1 MVTIYCDYKP
11 NQIKLLEKYI
21 SPSSETSAFKGIPIN
36 LYDEVTRML
45 PMKKRRIIYRGTS
58 KSVKG
63 LQPPQWFRKAWYK
76 RPQSF
81 CHKFAAD
88 TFAIYYNYDLVIFL
102 GRP

>member
-11 NQIKLLEKYI
+11 NEIKLLEKYI

-36 LYDEVTRML
+36 LYDGVTRML
-45 PMKKRRIIYRGTS
+45 PMKKRRIKFRGKS
-58 KSVKG
+58 KT
-63 LQPPQWFRKAWYK
+63 WYK

-88 TFAIYYNYDLVIFL
+88 TFAIYYDNDDELNL

>member
-11 NQIKLLEKYI
+11 NEIKLLEKYI

-36 LYDEVTRML
+36 LYDGVTRML
-45 PMKKRRIIYRGTS
+45 PMKKRRIKFRGKS
-58 KSVKG
+58 K
-63 LQPPQWFRKAWYK
+63 PWYK

-88 TFAIYYNYDLVIFL
+88 TFAIYYNYDLAIFL

>member
-11 NQIKLLEKYI
+11 NEIKLLEKYI

-36 LYDEVTRML
+36 LYDGVTRML
-45 PMKKRRIIYRGTS
+45 PIKKRRIKFRGKS
-58 KSVKG
+58 K
-63 LQPPQWFRKAWYK
+63 PWYK

-88 TFAIYYNYDLVIFL
+88 TFAIYYDYDITILL

>member
-36 LYDEVTRML
+36 LYDGVTRML
-45 PMKKRRIIYRGTS
+45 PMKKRRIKFRGKS
-58 KSVKG
+58 K
-63 LQPPQWFRKAWYK
+63 PWYK

-88 TFAIYYNYDLVIFL
+88 TFAIYYDYDVAIFL